1 VRFGEGEFFFYIFKR
16 SKHTIMKLFISF
28 ILLASWGFS
37 QVTDIDGNTYKIVK
51 IGTQTWFA
59 EDLKVTRFNNGD
71 EIPDYTAN
79 WTYNTGKILDD
90 SYLIKNLPA
99 MCYYNNNKN
108 NPLYSPYVTI
118 SNRNVC
124 PNGYKVPSTRDYLI
138 LIDYLGGLEKAGIA
152 LKSADGWEHAG
163 NNSSGFNLK
172 GRGMR
177 YGSGEFD
184 NKYNS
189 TYLLTKSIEKKINS
203 NNDFIYYHPVI
214 FATFSEDYYEKKP
227 TKIDSQFAA
236 VVAGTIRC
244 IKD

>member
-1 VRFGEGEFFFYIFKR
+1 MKDGWGIILYIRYLKHHSMKLLFLFILCTSFFY
-16 SKHTIMKLFISF
+16 
-28 ILLASWGFS
+28 A
-37 QVTDIDGNTYKIVK
+37 QVKDIDGNSYQTVK

-71 EIPDYTAN
+71 AIPDYTEN
-79 WTYNTGKILDD
+79 WTYNTVKIMND

-99 MCYYNNNKN
+99 MCYYNGNKN

-118 SNRNVC
+118 DNRNVC
-124 PNGYKVPSTRDYLI
+124 PIGYKVPSTRDYLI
-138 LIDYLGGLEKAGIA
+138 LIEYLGGLEKAGIA
-152 LKSADGWEHAG
+152 LKSEDGWEHAG
-163 NNSSGFNLK
+163 NNSSGFNLQ
-172 GRGMR
+172 GRGMI

-189 TYLLTKSIEKKINS
+189 TYLLTSSIEKHINPS
-203 NNDFIYYHPVI
+203 NDFIYYHPVI
-214 FATFSEDYYEKKP
+214 FSIFSEDYYNKKP

-244 IKD
+244 LKD